1 MAFASSKTP
10 PALIMG
16 RWIEQK
22 ERGAQW
28 TMHFMVWLC
37 RGRSR
42 WVADALLYPI
52 TLYFFITA
60 GKNRAASRHF
70 FERSTGR
77 YTPLDHYRQL
87 LCFARSLLDRVAIL
101 SGAAGEFTVVP
112 HGREQLHALRG
123 HTRGGI
129 LLGSHLGSFEAARIL
144 LKDRT
149 DTDIHIVAYF
159 ARSEKIRRA
168 LDAINPELAL
178 NVIDPSAPDAIFQM
192 RDVIENGGILA
203 ILGDR
208 TGIGEK
214 RLPVDFLGDPTELPA
229 GPYFLAS
236 ILGCPVYCFFGV
248 RVGTRRY
255 ESHLFK
261 LADQIQLQR
270 GQRDVQAREYAQAY
284 ADRLAEMAR
293 RHPYNW
299 FNFFEFWPERK
310 TEAENS
316 S

>member
-1 MAFASSKTP
+1 MSAHWSEHREGGSRFALW
-10 PALIMG
+10 LIRTFGLRFG
-16 RWIEQK
+16 RP
-22 ERGAQW
+22 
-28 TMHFMVWLC
+28 C
-37 RGRSR
+37 SR
-42 WVADALLYPI
+42 LLLYPI

-101 SGAAGEFTVVP
+101 SGAAGEFPVVP

-178 NVIDPSAPDAIFQM
+178 NVIDPSAPDAIFRM

-310 TEAENS
+310 TETENS